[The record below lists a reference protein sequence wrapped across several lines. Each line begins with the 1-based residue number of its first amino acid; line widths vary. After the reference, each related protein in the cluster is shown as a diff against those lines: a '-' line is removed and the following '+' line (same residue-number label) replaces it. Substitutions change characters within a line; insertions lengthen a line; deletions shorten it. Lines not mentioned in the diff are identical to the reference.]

1 MDPWLELLGA
11 WWWVG
16 PTAIGLGAVGYGVI
30 SAPRRRARRLELD
43 AARQEVGTAYN
54 ALIAARAH
62 EREAK
67 ARLQAAQTQPGV
79 VVPGLPSV
87 AQARGEL
94 QAAKAEHRTATL
106 TLRAKRSGVKSAR
119 AHLHA
124 ATGET
129 ELPVA
134 RLLRRHDSVTA
145 RWMEYETD
153 VAKRIAFP
161 QMSDARHP
169 LTGTFLTMQQQAL
182 ELRPE
187 SARTRMTPE
196 QFLRYRDA
204 VAAVETSFAAAEQDA
219 WREAR
224 ASGAVPPAPE
234 RDQVAPWAT
243 VAQQVVS
250 LSAEAIAQAAEA
262 AADALANRSRAA
274 SAPSGSG
281 ERAQRP
287 APKAPPGPAG
297 QSRPA
302 ESRSEP
308 PTWPVP
314 SRSPRSDG

>member
-1 MDPWLELLGA
+1 VDPWLELFGA

-43 AARQEVGTAYN
+43 AARQEVSTAYN
-54 ALIAARAH
+54 ALVAARAH

-67 ARLQAAQTQPGV
+67 ARLQAAQTQPGA

-87 AQARGEL
+87 SQARGEL

-106 TLRAKRSGVKSAR
+106 TLRAKRSSVKSAR

-129 ELPVA
+129 ELPLA
-134 RLLRRHDSVTA
+134 RLLSRHDAVTA

-169 LTGTFLTMQQQAL
+169 LTGAFLTTQQHAL
-182 ELRPE
+182 TLRPD
-187 SARTRMTPE
+187 SARARMTPE

-204 VAAVETSFAAAEQDA
+204 VAAVETSFSAAEQDA

-224 ASGAVPPAPE
+224 ASGAVPPPPE
-234 RDQVAPWAT
+234 REQVTPWSA
-243 VAQQVVS
+243 VAQQVAS
-250 LSAEAIAQAAEA
+250 LSADAIAQAAEA
-262 AADALANRSRAA
+262 AAAALANRSR
-274 SAPSGSG
+274 PSGDATRPSSG
-281 ERAQRP
+281 ATS
-287 APKAPPGPAG
+287 PGAG
-297 QSRPA
+297 PDQPV
-302 ESRSEP
+302 
-308 PTWPVP
+308 WPVP
-314 SRSPRSDG
+314 GRTQRPHA

>member
-11 WWWVG
+11 WWWVA
-16 PTAIGLGAVGYGVI
+16 PTTIGLGAVGYGVI

-43 AARQEVGTAYN
+43 AARHEVSTAYN
-54 ALIAARAH
+54 ALQAARAH

-67 ARLQAAQTQPGV
+67 ARLQAAQTQPGA

-87 AQARGEL
+87 PQARGEL

-106 TLRAKRSGVKSAR
+106 RLRAKRSSVKSAR

-129 ELPVA
+129 DLPLA
-134 RLLRRHDSVTA
+134 RLMARHDAVTA

-169 LTGTFLTMQQQAL
+169 LTGAFLSTQQHAL
-182 ELRPE
+182 QLRPAT
-187 SARTRMTPE
+187 ARARMTPE
-196 QFLRYRDA
+196 EFVRYRDA
-204 VAAVETSFAAAEQDA
+204 VDAVETSFAAAENDA

-234 RDQVAPWAT
+234 PQPITAWTA

-250 LSAEAIAQAAEA
+250 LSAEAIAQAADA
-262 AADALANRSRAA
+262 AATALANR
-274 SAPSGSG
+274 APRDTTKGG
-281 ERAQRP
+281 RP
-287 APKAPPGPAG
+287 EGRPPR
-297 QSRPA
+297 Q
-302 ESRSEP
+302 
-308 PTWPVP
+308 
-314 SRSPRSDG
+314 